1 LEKKNCEFIRY
12 SFGYKTNNKAHL
24 SEISDLQLAIPKNES
39 EKALQSIINSS
50 AYCIHC
56 RNIANQIGSVAT
68 TQWMED
74 QARLLQSE
82 KLQIHVIKGEELLKH
97 NMHLIHSVGRASL
110 HPPRIVTMN
119 YNGNSLS
126 QEKYA
131 LIGKGVVY
139 DTGGLNL
146 KPTNSIE
153 DMFLDKSGACTV
165 LTLMKAISEM
175 NLPINVV
182 GSIALAENCISE
194 ASYRPG
200 DILCSHKGLTVEV
213 GNTDAEG
220 RLCLADCMS
229 YIQNLYKP
237 SHMIDFATLTGACVV
252 ALGTETA
259 GLFTNN
265 KEFANDIQ
273 KAGNEVFEE
282 MWAMPICKEHRTNVK
297 GKKADLS
304 NVSTGTKFGGA
315 CNAAA
320 FLEKFVGEKVKW
332 CHIDI
337 AGYK

>member
-1 LEKKNCEFIRY
+1 MKVR
-12 SFGYKTNNKAHL
+12 
-24 SEISDLQLAIPKNES
+24 
-39 EKALQSIINSS
+39 
-50 AYCIHC
+50 
-56 RNIANQIGSVAT
+56 IGSVAT

-74 QARLLQSE
+74 QALLLQSD
-82 KLQIHVIKGEELLKH
+82 KLQIHTIKGEELLQH
-97 NMHLIHSVGRASL
+97 NMHLLHSVGRASL

-119 YNGNSLS
+119 YNGNPLS
-126 QEKYA
+126 EEKYA

-153 DMFLDKSGACTV
+153 DMFLDKSGACAV

-252 ALGTETA
+252 ALGAETA

-282 MWAMPICKEHRTNVK
+282 MWPMPICKEHRNNVK

-320 FLEKFVGEKVKW
+320 FLEKFVDDKVKW

-337 AGYK
+337 AGYKL